1 MVLDP
6 GRSGG
11 RYAVTPVSADDPL
24 VVTLLGRIAL
34 RRDSTLVE
42 VPGNRARSL
51 LVALALRPG
60 RTRSAAALID
70 EVWGDEPPRAPAN
83 ALHTQIS
90 RLRSALPDGV
100 LEAGPGGYL
109 LALHAD
115 QVDLT
120 AVRELAEQAR
130 AQLTAGEVEAA
141 QRSVDRAR
149 ALWSGEPGADLP
161 AGPLAGELAA
171 AAAAQGEALDEV
183 ERETRAAAGDLD
195 GAIAVAWRQLRRRPT
210 AETVAHTLMRL
221 LATAGRDS
229 EALGVFADLRAAL
242 AGELGTDPGPAI
254 TELNTAVLRGRF
266 TPREETSS
274 APGTGPTAR
283 VPSAVGVRAAPN
295 ALLGRADD
303 LTALSRLL
311 QDSRVTTVLGPG
323 GAGKTRV
330 ANELAQREAGN
341 QPVVLVEL
349 ASVRPGGSTAEAVVD
364 IESATAAAM
373 GLGEVRR
380 EPGLPSPVARPD
392 TRRRLRDALS
402 ARPMLLVLDNCE
414 HLVDAAATVVADLVG
429 SCPQLTVLTTSRAP
443 LAITA
448 ETVYPLGPLAS
459 DAAGSPA
466 TELFSARARAVR
478 PSVRLDMEVVA
489 RLCRTLDGLP
499 LAIELAAARVR
510 TMSVEDI
517 EQRLDQRFALL
528 RSGDRTSPERHR
540 TLHAVIAWSWNLLE
554 PDEQVMLRRMCRFP
568 GGFTLAAAETV
579 AGGAPAGDTP
589 ASAGAGAISAA
600 DDAISVGDI
609 AAAVDGLVG
618 QSLLT
623 VVEVEGAGLRY
634 RMLETVREFG
644 EQELVAAD
652 TGPGSEIDL
661 VETRM
666 ARWARD
672 FAVLMAE
679 CYGRGDELGP
689 ALTVAVELD
698 NLVTV
703 LRRAESAGDAQTMY
717 AVFPVAAMR
726 WVMHG
731 ANLEL
736 MGWIPRILAMAPP
749 VASRGVYAELESA
762 CHAVI
767 ALHLAFMDRSLRQLA
782 LVRSRARLLLRGDTG
797 LRAPFRVLA
806 QLLTCPPDSL
816 RLARLLARATRS
828 PDRHTRALALMA
840 RTNIWENMGRIH
852 ESSRDARAAVPALTE
867 AEVWSRAMLAQHRGS
882 LAGQVAQYRE
892 SVEFYEEAAE
902 LLHRIRAYEESL
914 EVHSYLAASLAGSG
928 EPARARRELATA
940 LGFSGSGGA
949 DLAVVDDPGIHRNH
963 RLSTIAAVLAGIEL
977 VEGDIDAGLRHF
989 RRALELIGWP
999 VQETTPGPGL
1009 LLTGSAAL
1017 AAHVLYERG
1026 DVVARLVP
1034 ELIDLAPRRFGY
1046 VLDLPQLGA
1055 VACAAGSGLLMLGEH
1070 ETAGVELLAL
1080 APRVV
1085 SRQDYPVLRWDR
1097 HRDLW
1102 RDRIGA
1108 DRLNAAVTTA
1118 SGLRRAAAAARI
1130 VELIREVGTRLPDP
1144 LARPAAG

>member
-11 RYAVTPVSADDPL
+11 RYPVTPVPADDPL

-34 RRDSTLVE
+34 RHDSTLVD

-60 RTRSAAALID
+60 RTRSAAALIG
-70 EVWGDEPPRAPAN
+70 EVWGEEPPRAPAN

-90 RLRSALPDGV
+90 RLRSVLPDGV
-100 LEAGPGGYL
+100 LEAGPGGYR
-109 LALHAD
+109 LALRAD

-120 AVRELAEQAR
+120 AARELAVQAR

-161 AGPLAGELAA
+161 AGPLADELAA
-171 AAAAQGEALDEV
+171 AAATQTEVLDEI
-183 ERETRAAAGDLD
+183 ERETRAAVGDLD
-195 GAIAVAWRQLRRRPT
+195 GAIAVARRQLRRRPT
-210 AETVAHTLMRL
+210 AEAVAHPLMRL

-242 AGELGTDPGPAI
+242 AGELGTDPGPAV

-266 TPREETSS
+266 TPRATL
-274 APGTGPTAR
+274 PGTGPAAR
-283 VPSAVGVRAAPN
+283 GPAAVGVRAAPN

-303 LTALSRLL
+303 LAELSRLL
-311 QDSRVTTVLGPG
+311 RASRVVTVLGPG
-323 GAGKTRV
+323 GTGKTRV
-330 ANELAQREAGN
+330 ANELALREAGN

-349 ASVRPGGSTAEAVVD
+349 ASVRPGGAPAEAVAD

-373 GLGEVRR
+373 GLGEIRR
-380 EPGLPSPVARPD
+380 ESGLSPAVSGPD

-402 ARPMLLVLDNCE
+402 ARPMLLALDNCE
-414 HLVDAAATVVADLVG
+414 HLIDATAAVVADLVG

-466 TELFSARARAVR
+466 TDLFSARARAVR
-478 PSVRLDMEVVA
+478 PSVRLDMESVA

-517 EQRLDQRFALL
+517 ERRLDQRFALL
-528 RSGDRTSPERHR
+528 RTGDRTSPERHR

-554 PDEQVMLRRMCRFP
+554 PDEQITLRRMCRFP
-568 GGFTLAAAETV
+568 GGFTLTAAETV
-579 AGGAPAGDTP
+579 AG
-589 ASAGAGAISAA
+589 AGAL
-600 DDAISVGDI
+600 SVGDI
-609 AAAVDGLVG
+609 ASAVDGLVG

-623 VVEVEGAGLRY
+623 VVETEGAGLRY

-652 TGPGSEIDL
+652 LGPGSEIDL
-661 VETRM
+661 VATRM
-666 ARWARD
+666 ACWARD

-689 ALTVAVELD
+689 ALTVAAELD
-698 NLVTV
+698 NLVAV
-703 LRRAESAGDAQTMY
+703 LRRAESAGDRQTMY

-736 MGWIPRILAMAPP
+736 MGWIPRMLAIAPP
-749 VASRGVYAELESA
+749 AGSRGVYAELEA
-762 CHAVI
+762 AGHAVI
-767 ALHLAFMDRSLRQLA
+767 ALHLAFMDRSLRPLA
-782 LVRSRARLLLRGDTG
+782 LVRTRARLLLRRDTG
-797 LRAPFRVLA
+797 LRAPFRFLA
-806 QLLTCPPDSL
+806 QLLTCPPESL

-852 ESSRDARAAVPALTE
+852 ESSRDARAAVSTLTE
-867 AEVWSRAMLAQHRGS
+867 AEVWSRAMLAQHRGA
-882 LAGQVAQYRE
+882 LTGQVARYRE
-892 SVEFYEEAAE
+892 SVAFYAEAAG

-928 EPARARRELATA
+928 APARARRELATA
-940 LGFSGSGGA
+940 LGFSGAGGA
-949 DLAVVDDPGIHRNH
+949 DPAVIDDPGIHRNH

-977 VEGDIDAGLRHF
+977 VEGETEAGLGHF
-989 RRALELIGWP
+989 RRALDLIGWP
-999 VQETTPGPGL
+999 VHDTTPGPGM

-1017 AAHVLYERG
+1017 AAHVLYDRG

-1034 ELIDLAPRRFGY
+1034 ELIDLVPRRLGH

-1055 VACAAGSGLLMLGEH
+1055 VACAVGSGLLLLGEQ
-1070 ETAGVELLAL
+1070 EAAGVELLAL

-1108 DRLNAAVTTA
+1108 DRLSSAVTA
-1118 SGLRRAAAAARI
+1118 AGGLRRGVAAERI
-1130 VELIREVGTRLPDP
+1130 VEVIRDLGPHLP
-1144 LARPAAG
+1144 ARSPGP

>member
-6 GRSGG
+6 GRAGG
-11 RYAVTPVSADDPL
+11 RYPVTPVSADDPL

-34 RRDSTLVE
+34 RRDSTLVD

-51 LVALALRPG
+51 LAALALRPG
-60 RTRSAAALID
+60 RTRSAAALIE
-70 EVWGDEPPRAPAN
+70 EVWGDEPPRSPAN

-100 LEAGPGGYL
+100 LEAGPGGYR
-109 LALHAD
+109 LALRAD

-120 AVRELAEQAR
+120 AVRELARQAR

-141 QRSVDRAR
+141 QRCIDRAR

-161 AGPLAGELAA
+161 AGLLADELSAA
-171 AAAAQGEALDEV
+171 AVAQDEVLDEV
-183 ERETRAAAGDLD
+183 ERETRAAAGDHD
-195 GAIAVAWRQLRRRPT
+195 GAIVVARRQLRRRPT
-210 AETVAHTLMRL
+210 AEAVAHSLMRL
-221 LATAGRDS
+221 LATVGRDS
-229 EALGVFADLRAAL
+229 EALAVFADLRAVL
-242 AGELGTDPGPAI
+242 ATELGTDPGAAI

-266 TPREETSS
+266 APRQTPPAS
-274 APGTGPTAR
+274 GTGAADQ

-303 LTALSRLL
+303 LAELSRLL
-311 QDSRVTTVLGPG
+311 RVSRVTTVLGPG

-330 ANELAQREAGN
+330 ANELAMQEAGN
-341 QPVVLVEL
+341 KPVVLVEL
-349 ASVRPGGSTAEAVVD
+349 ASVRSGGVTAAGVVD
-364 IESATAAAM
+364 IESAIAGAM

-380 EPGLPSPVARPD
+380 EPGLLPPISRPD
-392 TRRRLRDALS
+392 IRRRLRDALS

-414 HLVDAAATVVADLVG
+414 HLIEAAAAVVADLVG
-429 SCPQLTVLTTSRAP
+429 SCPQLIVLTTSRAP

-466 TELFSARARAVR
+466 TELFTARARAVR

-517 EQRLDQRFALL
+517 ERRLDQRFALL

-540 TLHAVIAWSWNLLE
+540 TLHAVIAWSWNLLA
-554 PDEQVMLRRMCRFP
+554 PDEQVTLRRMCRFP
-568 GGFTLAAAETV
+568 GGFTLAAAEAV
-579 AGGAPAGDTP
+579 AGGSTVGHPP
-589 ASAGAGAISAA
+589 ASADAGAISAA
-600 DDAISVGDI
+600 DGATSVSDI
-609 AAAVDGLVG
+609 AAALDGLVG

-623 VVEVEGAGLRY
+623 VVETEGVGLRY

-652 TGPGSEIDL
+652 TGRGAEIDL

-679 CYGRGDELGP
+679 CYGGGDELRP

-703 LRRAESAGDAQTMY
+703 LRRAESAGDSQTMY

-736 MGWIPRILAMAPP
+736 MGWIPRMLAMAPP

-797 LRAPFRVLA
+797 LRAPFRFLA
-806 QLLTCPPDSL
+806 QLLTCRPDSL
-816 RLARLLARATRS
+816 GLARLLARATRS
-828 PDRHTRALALMA
+828 PDRHTRSLALMA

-852 ESSRDARAAVPALTE
+852 ESSRDARAAVPTLTE

-882 LAGQVAQYRE
+882 LAGQVARYRE
-892 SVEFYEEAAE
+892 SVAFYEEAAE

-949 DLAVVDDPGIHRNH
+949 DPAVVDDPGFHRNH

-977 VEGDIDAGLRHF
+977 VEGEIDAGLRHF

-999 VQETTPGPGL
+999 VHETTPGPGL

-1034 ELIDLAPRRFGY
+1034 ELVDLAPRRFGH

-1055 VACAAGSGLLMLGEH
+1055 VACAVGSGLLMLGEH
-1070 ETAGVELLAL
+1070 EAAGVELLAL

-1102 RDRIGA
+1102 RDRIGV
-1108 DRLNAAVTTA
+1108 DRLAAAVA
-1118 SGLRRAAAAARI
+1118 AAGGLRRVAAAERI
-1130 VELIREVGTRLPDP
+1130 LELVREVGAQLPDP
-1144 LARPAAG
+1144 LARPAVG